1 MHTIDILSEH
11 QEILFA
17 NIIFYVS
24 ISSVFLTDSVRVSTS
39 FITVWR
45 ELRSTKDG
53 WMCIDAAA
61 NGVLLIVAHILPAT
75 IKDFYLLPCCITTT
89 NEVYIVALDGT
100 G

>member
-1 MHTIDILSEH
+1 
-11 QEILFA
+11 
-17 NIIFYVS
+17 
-24 ISSVFLTDSVRVSTS
+24 
-39 FITVWR
+39 
-45 ELRSTKDG
+45 
-53 WMCIDAAA
+53 MCIDAAA